1 MKINTFRLILMVT
14 LSGCIL
20 AGCGRFSG
28 YQKSPE
34 GLYYKFYRKNQGVA
48 PKIGNIAQIN
58 LVYSIRDSVMF
69 DSKRLKEPMNLIIN
83 KPDFRGDIN
92 QALLMMVPG
101 DSASFMIRADSF
113 FVHTMR
119 YNRLPKMVKKGDYV
133 KLEIGMVTYW
143 TQEQQKKQEE
153 AWKQARKSKEK
164 QEIQEFINKM
174 GFNADTTPEGLY
186 FKITRSG
193 TGPTPR
199 KGDRITLKFSVNL
212 LDGTKL
218 FSSWDKNL
226 PMTIEYG
233 RKFDTEGIN
242 IALSKMNKGAVARL
256 IIPSK
261 LAFGEEGRP
270 GFIPPYSALLYDVEV
285 VDIKTP
291 EDIKKEK
298 ELEKEEAR
306 KKEQQRIK
314 EYLSKNNIQVQPTSS
329 GLYFIELIKGSGKPP
344 KTNNKVKV
352 NYTGWLLDGTKFDS
366 SYDKGQ
372 PFEFI
377 LGRGN
382 VIAGWDEAVAM
393 MKPGSKAKVI
403 IPSKLGY
410 GERGA
415 QPNIPPFAPLVFEI
429 ELLSYE

>member
-1 MKINTFRLILMVT
+1 MVT

-20 AGCGRFSG
+20 AGCSRFRG

-34 GLYYKFYRKNQGVA
+34 GLYYKFYRKNEGIP
-48 PKIGNIAQIN
+48 PKIGNIAQIR

-69 DSKRLKEPMNLIIN
+69 DSKQLKEPMNLIIN

-119 YNRLPKMVKKGDYV
+119 YNRLPKIVKKGDYV
-133 KLEIGMVTYW
+133 RLEIGMVTYW
-143 TQEQQKKQEE
+143 TQEVQKQQEE
-153 AWKQARKSKEK
+153 AWKQARKAREKEDIQKFMK
-164 QEIQEFINKM
+164 QI
-174 GFNADTTPEGLY
+174 GFQADTTPEGLY
-186 FKITRSG
+186 FKLTRPG
-193 TGPTPR
+193 TGPYP
-199 KGDRITLKFSVNL
+199 KHGDQITLKFSVNL

-218 FSSWDKNL
+218 FSSWDKDL
-226 PMTIEYG
+226 PMTIEFG
-233 RKFDTEGIN
+233 RKFDTQGIN
-242 IALSKMNKGAVARL
+242 IALARMNKGAVARL

-270 GFIPPYSALLYDVEV
+270 GFIPPYSPLLYDVEI

-291 EDIKKEK
+291 QDIAREK
-298 ELEKEEAR
+298 ERQKEEAR
-306 KKEQQRIK
+306 QREQQKID
-314 EYLSKNNIQVQPTSS
+314 EYLVKNNIHVKPTAS
-329 GLYFIELIKGSGKPP
+329 GLYFIELKKGSGNPP

-352 NYTGWLLDGTKFDS
+352 HYTGWLLDGTKFDS
-366 SYDKGQ
+366 SRDKGQ

-403 IPSKLGY
+403 IPSKLAY